1 MEIEYFRNGGMSFA
15 DFTAA
20 CDNVAIFAERDLPE
34 LSTCGVTQEKINDL
48 RTSGR
53 ALLDNKSNIITGA
66 EKKMKT
72 KNRDNVFSFVS
83 EKLSIIKKQLS
94 PVFNQITSNY
104 DTLIRK
110 SHLDMK
116 PKQFLVHCND
126 VLTVFKENKT
136 LLASVG
142 FDNANISA
150 FENDIITLKDA
161 EREREQAEISY
172 NNDTL
177 ERSEARRITYE
188 KLDFIASMGR
198 VYWKKKNP
206 AKAQDYILKKR
217 KSSKKATT
225 TEDVEME
232 VVSAPINTEN
242 TENTGI

>member
-1 MEIEYFRNGGMSFA
+1 MEIEYFKNGGLSFA

-20 CDNVAIFAERDLPE
+20 CDNVAIFAERDFPE
-34 LSTCGVTQEKINDL
+34 LSTCGVTQAKIDDL
-48 RTSGR
+48 ISSGR

-83 EKLSIIKKQLS
+83 EKLSITKKQLS
-94 PVFNQITSNY
+94 PVFNQIDSNY

-110 SHLDMK
+110 VHWNMK
-116 PKQFLVHCND
+116 PKPFLMHCND

-136 LLASVG
+136 LLATAD
-142 FDNANISA
+142 FDDANIAA
-150 FENDIITLKDA
+150 FENDIISLKDA

-188 KLDFIASMGR
+188 KLNFIASMGR

-206 AKAQDYILKKR
+206 AKAQDYILKR
-217 KSSKKATT
+217 KKASKKATT
-225 TEDVEME
+225 TADVEME
-232 VVSAPINTEN
+232 VVNAPMNTEN

>member
-1 MEIEYFRNGGMSFA
+1 MIEYFKNGGMSFA

-20 CDNVAIFAERDLPE
+20 CDNVAIFAQRDLPE
-34 LSTCGVTQEKINDL
+34 LSTCGVTQAKIDDL
-48 RTSGR
+48 KSSAM

-83 EKLSIIKKQLS
+83 EKLSITKKQLS
-94 PVFNQITSNY
+94 PIFNKIDSNH

-110 SHLDMK
+110 LHTEMGA
-116 PKQFLVHCND
+116 KQFLVHCND
-126 VLTVFKENKT
+126 VLTVFKENKA

-142 FDNANISA
+142 FDDANITA
-150 FENDIITLKDA
+150 FENDITLLKDA
-161 EREREQAEISY
+161 EREREQAEICY

-198 VYWKKKNP
+198 VYWKKKNQ
-206 AKAQDYILKKR
+206 AKSQDYVLRRKKA
-217 KSSKKATT
+217 SKKATT

-232 VVSAPINTEN
+232 VVNAPINTEN
-242 TENTGI
+242 TENTGV